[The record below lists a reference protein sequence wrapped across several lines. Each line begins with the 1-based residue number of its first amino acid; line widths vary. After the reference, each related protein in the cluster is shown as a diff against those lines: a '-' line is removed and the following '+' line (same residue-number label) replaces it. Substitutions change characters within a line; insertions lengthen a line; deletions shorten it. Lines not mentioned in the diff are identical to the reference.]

1 MKKIHYYLLFAVLV
15 FNTSCSK
22 FLQIQQNP
30 NWKVRY
36 QAAVN
41 YYEGRDFEAPRK
53 VNKKGKASDKTLKIH
68 VRKNRPDHYH
78 ACLLLEELLP
88 LSKGLKES
96 EDIHYKFAYCYY
108 HQGQFLVSAHYFNTF
123 FKTFQRSP
131 HAEEALFMN
140 GKALAEDAP
149 VYELDQE
156 STRGAIVALQSFL
169 NRFPKSDYASEAD
182 SILNNL
188 HKKLEKKA
196 FENAKLYYTL
206 GKYSADRYKAAVIA
220 FNNFDVEFPD
230 SKLREE
236 GSHFR
241 IRSQYELAKNSY
253 LDKKNARFREVL
265 DLHEGFVDKY
275 PKSKFGKASSTI
287 YLATQR
293 ALVSLAKAEVLRK
306 KLADK
311 EAKER
316 EKENKTKEEKEK

>member
-1 MKKIHYYLLFAVLV
+1 MKKIYYYLLFAVLV

-22 FLQIQQNP
+22 FLQIQENP

-36 QAAVN
+36 EAAVN

-53 VNKKGKASDKTLKIH
+53 VNRKGKASGKTIKVH

-78 ACLLLEELLP
+78 SCLLLEELLP

-108 HQGQFLVSAHYFNTF
+108 YQGQFLVSAHYFNTF

-156 STRGAIVALQSFL
+156 STRGAIMALQSFL
-169 NRFPKSDYASEAD
+169 NRFPKSKFAFEAD
-182 SILNNL
+182 SVLQNL
-188 HKKLEKKA
+188 HQKLEVKA
-196 FENAKLYYTL
+196 FENAKLYYNL
-206 GKYSADRYKAAVIA
+206 GRYSADRYKAAVIA
-220 FNNFDVEFPD
+220 FNNFDAEFPD

-236 GSHFR
+236 GSLFR
-241 IRSQYELAKNSY
+241 TRSQYELARNSY
-253 LDKKNARFREVL
+253 LGKKEERFRSVL
-265 DLHEGFVDKY
+265 DLHEAFIDKY
-275 PKSKFGKASSTI
+275 PKSEFAKASSNL
-287 YLATQR
+287 YLASQR
-293 ALVSLAKAEVLRK
+293 ALTNLAKDEALRK
-306 KLADK
+306 KLAAK
-311 EAKER
+311 EAKLLDKKGE
-316 EKENKTKEEKEK
+316 

>member
-22 FLQIQQNP
+22 FLQIQENP

-36 QAAVN
+36 EAAVN

-53 VNKKGKASDKTLKIH
+53 ANKKGKVRDKTIKVN

-108 HQGQFLVSAHYFNTF
+108 HQGQYLISAHYFNTF

-156 STRGAIVALQSFL
+156 STRGAITALQSFL
-169 NRFPKSDYASEAD
+169 NRFPKSEYAPEAD
-182 SILNNL
+182 SVLNSL
-188 HKKLEKKA
+188 RKKLEKKA

-220 FNNFDVEFPD
+220 FNNFDAEFPD
-230 SKLREE
+230 SGLREE

-241 IRSQYELAKNSY
+241 LRSQYELAKNSY
-253 LDKKNARFREVL
+253 L
-265 DLHEGFVDKY
+265 
-275 PKSKFGKASSTI
+275 SK
-287 YLATQR
+287 
-293 ALVSLAKAEVLRK
+293 
-306 KLADK
+306 
-311 EAKER
+311 
-316 EKENKTKEEKEK
+316 KEESV

>member
-1 MKKIHYYLLFAVLV
+1 
-15 FNTSCSK
+15 
-22 FLQIQQNP
+22 LQIQENP

-36 QAAVN
+36 EAAVN

-53 VNKKGKASDKTLKIH
+53 VNKKGKANDKTIKVH

-108 HQGQFLVSAHYFNTF
+108 HQGQYLVSAHYFNTF

-131 HAEEALFMN
+131 QAEEALFMN

-156 STRGAIVALQSFL
+156 STRGAITALQSFL
-169 NRFPKSDYASEAD
+169 NRFPKSEFAVEAD
-182 SILNNL
+182 SILQNL

-196 FENAKLYYTL
+196 FENAKLYHTL

-220 FNNFDVEFPD
+220 FNNFDAEFPD

-241 IRSQYELAKNSY
+241 IRSQYELARNSY
-253 LDKKNARFREVL
+253 LGKKEERFREVL
-265 DLHEGFVDKY
+265 DLHEAFIDKY
-275 PKSKFGKASSTI
+275 PKSEFAKASSSL

-293 ALVSLAKAEVLRK
+293 ALTNLAKDEALRK
-306 KLADK
+306 KLASK
-311 EAKER
+311 EAKLQDKKGE
-316 EKENKTKEEKEK
+316 